1 MSNNKKFKSA
11 LGTTIR
17 VTLPNG
23 GVALVG
29 NTWEELPPQY
39 HAGAYAQGAI
49 SDDMIAAEVG
59 RMLSAEESK
68 VGKTLTAVE
77 KKKNDMRSTI
87 LTWIED
93 NEMDHFSAPPKG
105 GQLKP
110 KVADLSKAVG
120 QRCFKE
126 DRDEVW
132 YKLLE
137 EEGIEPPV
145 K

>member
-1 MSNNKKFKSA
+1 MANKKFKSVSGLTA
-11 LGTTIR
+11 R

-29 NTWEELPPQY
+29 SDWTTLPPEFHQ
-39 HAGAYAQGAI
+39 GAYAEGCI
-49 SDDMIAAEVG
+49 SDDMIAGEVAK
-59 RMLSAEESK
+59 MLTEEQSK
-68 VGKTLTAVE
+68 VGNTLTKVE
-77 KKKNDMRSTI
+77 KKKSDIRSTI
-87 LTWIED
+87 LTWIEND
-93 NEMDHFSAPPKG
+93 ELQHFSKPPKG

-110 KVADLSKAVG
+110 KVLDLSNAIG

-137 EEGIEPPV
+137 EDGFEPPV